1 MSAKVK
7 PINPEVAAQRAV
19 EDYSA
24 VLRRHARDMDRWDDD
39 DRMAESAAA
48 YDRFTELFG
57 MIP

>member
-1 MSAKVK
+1 VSAKVK
-7 PINPEVAAQRAV
+7 PINPEVAAQRAF

-39 DRMAESAAA
+39 DRVAERAAA
-48 YDRFTELFG
+48 YDRFTALFG